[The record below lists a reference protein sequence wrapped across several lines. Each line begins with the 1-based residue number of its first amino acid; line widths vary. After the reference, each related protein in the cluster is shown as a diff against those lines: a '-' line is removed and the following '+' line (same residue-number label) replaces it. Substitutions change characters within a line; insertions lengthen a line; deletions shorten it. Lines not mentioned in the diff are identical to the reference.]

1 MILYDLS
8 HRQEL
13 EIKERDMNL
22 THTFQYLRN
31 HINTNQPEQRVSKYN
46 AMSRLQLSC
55 LCPGLL
61 REQAKGENASSVGT
75 GNCECA
81 WSALHQQL
89 LMMMHKEQ
97 MVVWVALGKAG
108 AN

>member
-31 HINTNQPEQRVSKYN
+31 HINTNQPEQSVSKYN
-46 AMSRLQLSC
+46 AI
-55 LCPGLL
+55 
-61 REQAKGENASSVGT
+61 
-75 GNCECA
+75 
-81 WSALHQQL
+81 
-89 LMMMHKEQ
+89 
-97 MVVWVALGKAG
+97 
-108 AN
+108 